1 MKIRIG
7 TRSSQLAL
15 AQTNKVAAL
24 LSIQYPE
31 LNCEIVKI
39 QTSGD
44 KFLDQNLAT
53 IGGKGLFLK
62 EIENEMLAG
71 NVDIAVHSLKD
82 VPAMLPEGLEISCF
96 LSRDDARDVL
106 ISKDRYNFQTLP
118 EGATV
123 GTSSPRRVLQLQML
137 RPDLHVVNLRGNINS
152 RLAKV
157 EVGQMDA
164 CVLAY
169 AGLYR
174 LNMHSRIDEVMSIY
188 DMIPAIG
195 QGIVCVE
202 HRKEDEKIKQMLQS
216 ISSYES
222 ERAAQIERDFMI
234 SLNGSCNAPIAA
246 YSYVEHDAMNLLAIY
261 SENGKILK
269 KQYQEP
275 LADCMNLGK
284 LAANDM
290 LVNLR

>member
-15 AQTNKVAAL
+15 AQTNKVAEL
-24 LSIQYPE
+24 LSSKYQGLE
-31 LNCEIVKI
+31 CEIVKI

-44 KFLDQNLAT
+44 KFLDQNLAA

-62 EIENEMLAG
+62 EIENEMIAG

-82 VPAMLPEGLEISCF
+82 VPAILPEGLEISCF
-96 LSRDDARDVL
+96 LARDDARDAF
-106 ISKDRYNFQTLP
+106 ISKDRYNFKTLP
-118 EGATV
+118 QGATV

-137 RPDLHVVNLRGNINS
+137 RPDLNIVNLRGNINS

-157 EVGQMDA
+157 EAGEMDA

-169 AGLYR
+169 AGLFR
-174 LNMHSRIDEVMSIY
+174 LNMHSRIDEVMTVD

-202 HRKEDEKIKQMLQS
+202 HRSGDDKIKDMLKA
-216 ISSYES
+216 ISSYDS

-234 SLNGSCNAPIAA
+234 ALNGSCNAPIAA
-246 YSYVEHDAMNLLAIY
+246 YSYIDANSMNLLAIY
-261 SENGKILK
+261 SENGKTLK
-269 KQYQEP
+269 KSYK
-275 LADCMNLGK
+275 ASISDCMHLGRE
-284 LAANDM
+284 AANDM
-290 LVNLR
+290 LANLR